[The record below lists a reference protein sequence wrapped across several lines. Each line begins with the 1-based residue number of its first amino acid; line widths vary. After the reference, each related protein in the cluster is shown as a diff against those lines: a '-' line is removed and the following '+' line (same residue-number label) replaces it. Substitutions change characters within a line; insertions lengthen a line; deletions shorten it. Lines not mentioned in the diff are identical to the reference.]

1 MKPTNAVTS
10 NRQSML
16 QIVACASIHMESVHV
31 ALISSQ
37 VKVA

>member
-1 MKPTNAVTS
+1 MKSTNAVTS

-16 QIVACASIHMESVHV
+16 QIVACASIHMESIHV
-31 ALISSQ
+31 VLINSH